1 MESRGK
7 ALIGIAVSSE
17 DLEQNLS
24 LSSGERIGRQF
35 KRADQRIPQDLRFD
49 TRKPFSFKDLPMSVN
64 LEANTMDSGIIRML
78 EEELMTRCYLV
89 SNFSLQYH
97 P

>member
-1 MESRGK
+1 M
-7 ALIGIAVSSE
+7 LIGIAVSSE

-24 LSSGERIGRQF
+24 LGSGEGIGRQF
-35 KRADQRIPQDLRFD
+35 KRADQRIPQDLRSD
-49 TRKPFSFKDLPMSVN
+49 TRKPFSFKDLPMDAR
-64 LEANTMDSGIIRML
+64 LEENTMDSGIIRML
-78 EEELMTRCYLV
+78 EEELMTRCYLA

>member
-1 MESRGK
+1 M
-7 ALIGIAVSSE
+7 LIGIAVSSE

-24 LSSGERIGRQF
+24 LGSGEGIGRQF
-35 KRADQRIPQDLRFD
+35 KRADQRIPQDLRSD
-49 TRKPFSFKDLPMSVN
+49 TRKPFSFKDLPMDVR

-78 EEELMTRCYLV
+78 EEELMTRCYLA

>member
-1 MESRGK
+1 M
-7 ALIGIAVSSE
+7 LIGIAVSSE

-24 LSSGERIGRQF
+24 LGSGEGIGRQF
-35 KRADQRIPQDLRFD
+35 KRADKRIPQDSRFD
-49 TRKPFSFKDLPMSVN
+49 TRKPFSSKDLPMGFN

-78 EEELMTRCYLV
+78 EEELMTRRYLA